1 MRECD
6 ICVSMS
12 RASFPP
18 LQADDILPICHQTVV
33 CEICSSVLGNKGKGE
48 MTHSG
53 GDGLTP
59 RVLSFQTSNKLTV
72 IR

>member
-33 CEICSSVLGNKGKGE
+33 CEICSSVLGNKGKGA
-48 MTHSG
+48 M
-53 GDGLTP
+53 D
-59 RVLSFQTSNKLTV
+59 
-72 IR
+72 